1 MIAHLSRLRLE
12 TPTACWISF
21 PLRKGD
27 GLVEKKPLC
36 VTLQKNWCRTF
47 ANMQNNPLFKVVSAL
62 TCPCHSWCPSRLSSR
77 RPLNALQRFWAL
89 KLDLD
94 SAEATTCTLI
104 FCFILEQVFNGTCI
118 AKRVSTL
125 SSNCCKSSFMHCC
138 LSEVNLGSSKQ
149 SMIWWKSKAK
159 DPGAPCRIFTA
170 AWRVTAWGVE

>member
-1 MIAHLSRLRLE
+1 MIAHLSSLRLE
-12 TPTACWISF
+12 TPTACWTSF
-21 PLRKGD
+21 LLRKGD
-27 GLVEKKPLC
+27 GLVEKRPRF
-36 VTLQKNWCRTF
+36 VTLQISWYRTF
-47 ANMQNNPLFKVVSAL
+47 ANMKTIHSAL
-62 TCPCHSWCPSRLSSR
+62 TCPRHSWCPSKLSSR